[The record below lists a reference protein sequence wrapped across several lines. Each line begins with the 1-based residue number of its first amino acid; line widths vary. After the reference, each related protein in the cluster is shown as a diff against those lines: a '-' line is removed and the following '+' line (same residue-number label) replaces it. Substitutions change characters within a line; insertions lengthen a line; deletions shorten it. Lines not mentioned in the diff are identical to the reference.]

1 MRRSFATRLAVA
13 FGVVGFAGA
22 AITAVL
28 VNVVFGGLLTGYL
41 DQQQQARQDRV
52 VALLAGAYAQRG
64 TWDMT
69 QLDELAPSLA
79 MESVE
84 VRVEDASGH
93 AVWDLANARSGP
105 GMMSGASIQQMM
117 GGAASGPE
125 RRVPITVGGQTV
137 GAALVRQ
144 PSTGSLPADEAF
156 RSSVTWTLLIGGLVA
171 AVVAMVTGIFL
182 ARRATSPVRELTRA
196 AHELASG
203 KRNGRLSHSSED
215 EFGAMATAFNE
226 MADSI
231 NESESLRRT
240 FAADVAHELRT
251 PLMILMSHLE
261 AMEDGVVEVDSAAIR
276 SLHEETQRLSKLV
289 ADLEVLASADAARF
303 SLNTKPLDL
312 AAAAAAAAEEFRGLY
327 EKKSVAL
334 ETQLQPAQIVG
345 DPARLHQVVGN
356 LLSNALKFTPPG
368 GSVRL
373 ALQQRDGQAVLE
385 VADSGPGIASEDLP
399 RVFERFFRG
408 HGARSG
414 GSGIGLTVVH
424 DLVAAQGGEVE
435 ASNRPEGGALFTVRF
450 PVADEG
456 LALRSQNA

>member
-41 DQQQQARQDRV
+41 DQQQQAREDRV
-52 VALLAGAYAQRG
+52 VALLAGAYAQRES
-64 TWDMT
+64 WDTT

-79 MESVE
+79 MESVD
-84 VRVEDASGH
+84 VRVEDASGRI
-93 AVWDLANARSGP
+93 VWDLANARRGP
-105 GMMSGASIQQMM
+105 GMMSGTSMQQMM
-117 GGAASGPE
+117 GGASGPE

-137 GAALVRQ
+137 GAALIRQ

-171 AVVAMVTGIFL
+171 AVVAMVAGIFL
-182 ARRATSPVRELTRA
+182 ARRATVPVRELTRA
-196 AHELASG
+196 AQELASG
-203 KRNGRLSHSSED
+203 MRNGRVSHSSED

-231 NESESLRRT
+231 AQSESLRRT
-240 FAADVAHELRT
+240 FASDVAHELRT

-261 AMEDGVVEVDSAAIR
+261 AMEDGVVEVDSVAIR

-303 SLNTKPLDL
+303 SLSTNPLDL
-312 AAAAAAAAEEFRGLY
+312 RTAAAAAAEEFRGLY
-327 EKKSVAL
+327 EKKSVTL
-334 ETQLQPAQIVG
+334 EAQLQPAQIVG
-345 DPARLHQVVGN
+345 DPARLNQVVRN

-368 GSVRL
+368 GLVRL
-373 ALQQRDGQAVLE
+373 TLEQHNGQAVLE

-435 ASNRPEGGALFTVRF
+435 ASNRHEGGALFTVRF